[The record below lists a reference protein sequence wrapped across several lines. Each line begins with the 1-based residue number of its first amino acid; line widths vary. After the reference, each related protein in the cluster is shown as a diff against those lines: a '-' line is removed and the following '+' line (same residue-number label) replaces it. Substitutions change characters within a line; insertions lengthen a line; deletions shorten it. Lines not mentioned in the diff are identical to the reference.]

1 MCDKYS
7 HGSRQSINN
16 CIQESINMAKIIE
29 QMVVIKLSKLVKDQ
43 DKSVELIDADTV
55 QSLEEVVQSLIA
67 TGTVVEV
74 IADQA
79 QS

>member
-1 MCDKYS
+1 
-7 HGSRQSINN
+7 
-16 CIQESINMAKIIE
+16 MAKIIE

-43 DKSVELIDADTV
+43 DKSVDLIDADTV

-74 IADQA
+74 IVDQT

>member
-1 MCDKYS
+1 
-7 HGSRQSINN
+7 
-16 CIQESINMAKIIE
+16 MAKIIE